1 MPSATLVAPARTSG
15 NFNAI
20 VSFGTPFEGF
30 DKTDVNLVALS
41 GNGVKGVDFDII
53 GEGANYNIQF
63 RLPDDVRGSLRI
75 ELTGQVRPVGGGEF
89 EAITANPRTVVYD
102 NISSVAASFGQ
113 PEYRAN
119 REIAVPINFPE
130 NVQYFSKTDCDPKRV
145 SGDVIYDFDYYLI
158 GENSIFHLV
167 LVPPPDKSGSLMV
180 GISGHI
186 YKTASFVRDNIVIK
200 PILIPYDTTIP
211 YLVDY
216 QSPGELYPG
225 TWDIFL
231 EFNAPVL
238 GIGIKD
244 FTPEVPMARGT
255 FLYEGESPSTAVLYR
270 ANSLDVK
277 PELPPEPADRDN
289 PPACVGDWTLDD
301 TGDSRIS
308 AKYFLLRFNVPQ
320 NQSGA
325 FFVTPIFEGI
335 RAGF

>member
-15 NFNAI
+15 TFNAI

-30 DKTDVNLVALS
+30 DKTDVNIVALS
-41 GNGVKGVDFDII
+41 GNGVRGVDYDII
-53 GEGANYNIQF
+53 GEGASYNIQF
-63 RLPDDVRGSLRI
+63 RLPDDVQGSLRI
-75 ELTGQVRPVGGGEF
+75 ELSGQVRPVGGGPLES
-89 EAITANPRTVVYD
+89 ITANPRTVVYD
-102 NISSVAASFGQ
+102 NISSVAASFGRAV
-113 PEYRAN
+113 YRAN

-130 NVQYFSKTDCDPKRV
+130 DVQYFSKTDCDLKRV

-231 EFNAPVL
+231 EFHVPIL
-238 GIGIKD
+238 GVGITD
-244 FTPEVPMARGT
+244 FI
-255 FLYEGESPSTAVLYR
+255 YEGESPSTPVLYR

-289 PPACVGDWTLDD
+289 PPECVGDWTLDD
-301 TGDSRIS
+301 TGDSRVS